1 MAQQTVRVS
10 GLRQLN
16 RAFREVDKA
25 LAKELR
31 DELRDAAGIV
41 AEDARSRFQS
51 ISPSSAAGFKP
62 RARAAGAFVEQ
73 SKRRTTGKRPD
84 FGALQMTR
92 ALLPAL
98 EAKEGEVID
107 RVEQMLDRVGD
118 RAGF

>member
-10 GLRQLN
+10 GLRQLS
-16 RAFREVDKA
+16 RAFRTVDKD

-31 DELRDAAGIV
+31 DELREAARIV
-41 AEDARSRFQS
+41 SEDATARFQA
-51 ISPSSAAGFKP
+51 INPASAAGFKP
-62 RARAAGAFVEQ
+62 RSRTAGAFVEQ
-73 SKRRTTGKRPD
+73 SRRRTTGTRGD
-84 FGALQMTR
+84 YGALQMRT

-107 RVEQMLDRVGD
+107 RVERMLDKIGD